1 MTVVLTVNIYIV
13 LSFSVFAP
21 PGGRSANIFGTVE
34 PEPPMSTKKN
44 HMASD
49 IFGCK
54 QDNIDCAP
62 AK

>member
-1 MTVVLTVNIYIV
+1 MFAQ
-13 LSFSVFAP
+13 SCFFSVFAP
-21 PGGRSANIFGTVE
+21 PGGRSTTNIFGTVE
-34 PEPPMSTKKN
+34 PEPPMSMKKN

-54 QDNIDCAP
+54 QDQIDSAP